1 MDKKNIQLT
10 GHQKR
15 KLMAWSHYFCGV
27 HEYLDYKRG
36 AALKEAINAIKLDGL
51 KKKFLLL
58 FAKAIVG
65 RKMVKGFR

>member
-1 MDKKNIQLT
+1 
-10 GHQKR
+10 
-15 KLMAWSHYFCGV
+15 MAWSHYFCGV

-58 FAKAIVG
+58 LAKAIVG
-65 RKMVKGFR
+65 RKMIKGFR